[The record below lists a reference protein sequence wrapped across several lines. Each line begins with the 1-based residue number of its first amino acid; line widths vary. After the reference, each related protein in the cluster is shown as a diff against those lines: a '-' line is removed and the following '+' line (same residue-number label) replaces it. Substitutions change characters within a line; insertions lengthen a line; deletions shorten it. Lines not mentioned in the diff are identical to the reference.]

1 MPTTVYPHDPQSRQP
16 GGFWTNLTLC
26 LGEPV
31 LLDKYCQVCTSED
44 KETPEAAARPS
55 TNLVE
60 SPRGSSRS
68 GA

>member
-1 MPTTVYPHDPQSRQP
+1 MAPL
-16 GGFWTNLTLC
+16 LTLC

-31 LLDKYCQVCTSED
+31 LLDKYCQVRTSVD

>member
-1 MPTTVYPHDPQSRQP
+1 MTRKVVNQVASGPMGRPA
-16 GGFWTNLTLC
+16 LTLC